1 MKTRIALEEAGEKIL
16 NETRTELYLSMHYM
30 GAALDLLGWKMDLS
44 TFWAGTDGSFIR
56 YNPQYLIQTF
66 LNDPKSLPRLYLH
79 MIMHCLLL
87 HPFQEDIED
96 RITWNLSCD
105 LAVEHIIDSIENCP
119 PISRTVHDFRVEW
132 YERLA
137 EAVHVLTAE
146 KIYRYFTENPLDFDT
161 EDRLRNEFLM
171 DDHSFWEKLEDQ
183 KDDDNKRNQNAPP
196 DEMTDPGEQSLEEW
210 KTKAERMLA
219 YLDSFGKEISTETG
233 TLRRILAVQAG
244 KKISYRD
251 YLRRFAV
258 VREEARVDLDSFDY
272 GFYNYGME
280 LYGNMPLIE
289 ENEYRE
295 ARKIE
300 ELVIVVD
307 TSASCQA
314 DLVERFLTETAAVLA
329 EQETFF
335 HRINLHIIE
344 CDDKVQKVLVIHDP
358 DEMRKYLDSFEVLG
372 GYGTDFRPAFAY
384 VDDLQARGELKY
396 LRGLIYFTDGYGI
409 YPETARSYET
419 AFVFPR
425 EDMSERPVPPWAV
438 RLYLAND

>member
-30 GAALDLLGWKMDLS
+30 GAALDLLGWQMDLS
-44 TFWAGTDGSFIR
+44 TFTVGTDGSFIR
-56 YNPQYLIQTF
+56 YNPQFLIQTF
-66 LNDPKSLPRLYLH
+66 LNDPRSLPRLYLH

-87 HPFQEDIED
+87 HPFKENIED
-96 RITWNLSCD
+96 RITWNMSCD
-105 LAVEHIIDSIENCP
+105 IAVEHIIDSIENCP
-119 PISRTVHDFRVEW
+119 PISRTVHDFRTAW
-132 YERLA
+132 YEKLT

-146 KIYRYFTENPLDFDT
+146 KLYQFFTENPLDFDA

-171 DDHSFWEKLEDQ
+171 DDHGFWERLEDQ
-183 KDDDNKRNQNAPP
+183 EREDKKSGERPKEPQ
-196 DEMTDPGEQSLEEW
+196 EMSDPAQQEMEEW
-210 KTKAERMLA
+210 KIRAERMLA
-219 YLDSFGKEISTETG
+219 YLNSFGKEISAETG
-233 TLRRILAVQAG
+233 TLQRILAIQAG

-251 YLRRFAV
+251 YLRRYAV

-295 ARKIE
+295 SQKIE
-300 ELVIVVD
+300 ELVIVID

-314 DLVERFLTETAAVLA
+314 DLVERFLTETASVLA

-335 HRINLHIIE
+335 HRINLHIVE
-344 CDDKVQKVLVIHDP
+344 CDDQVQKVLVIHDP
-358 DEMRKYLDSFEVLG
+358 DEMRKYLDAFEVRG

-384 VDDLQARGELKY
+384 VDEQQARGELRH
-396 LRGLIYFTDGYGI
+396 LRGLIYFTDGYGV
-409 YPETARSYET
+409 YPEKARSYET
-419 AFVFPR
+419 VFVFPR
-425 EDMSERPVPPWAV
+425 EDVSERPVPPWAI
-438 RLYLAND
+438 RLYLAR

>member
-44 TFWAGTDGSFIR
+44 TFTVGTDGAFIR

-87 HPFQEDIED
+87 HPFREDIED

-105 LAVEHIIDSIENCP
+105 MAAEHIIDSIENCP

-132 YERLA
+132 YERLT
-137 EAVHVLTAE
+137 EAVHV
-146 KIYRYFTENPLDFDT
+146 
-161 EDRLRNEFLM
+161 EFLM

-183 KDDDNKRNQNAPP
+183 KDDGDKKNQKTPP

-219 YLDSFGKEISTETG
+219 YLDSFGKEISSETG

-300 ELVIVVD
+300 ELVIVID

-335 HRINLHIIE
+335 HRINLRIIE

-396 LRGLIYFTDGYGI
+396 LRGLARGELKYLRGLIYFTDGYGI

>member
-30 GAALDLLGWKMDLS
+30 GAALDLLGWQMDLS
-44 TFWAGTDGSFIR
+44 TFTVGTDGSFIR
-56 YNPQYLIQTF
+56 YNPQFLIQTF

-87 HPFQEDIED
+87 HPFKENIED
-96 RITWNLSCD
+96 RITWNMSCD
-105 LAVEHIIDSIENCP
+105 IAVEHIIDSIENCP
-119 PISRTVHDFRVEW
+119 PITRTVHDFRAAW
-132 YERLA
+132 YEKLT

-146 KIYRYFTENPLDFDT
+146 KLYQFFTENPLDFDT

-171 DDHSFWEKLEDQ
+171 DDHGFWEKLEDQ
-183 KDDDNKRNQNAPP
+183 ERDDGNQSKQQEDPSVMP
-196 DEMTDPGEQSLEEW
+196 DSAQQEMEEW
-210 KTKAERMLA
+210 KIRAERMLA
-219 YLDSFGKEISTETG
+219 YLDSFGKEISAETG
-233 TLRRILAVQAG
+233 TLQRILAIQAG

-251 YLRRFAV
+251 YLRRYAV

-295 ARKIE
+295 SQKIE
-300 ELVIVVD
+300 ELVIVID

-314 DLVERFLTETAAVLA
+314 DLVDRFLTETASVLA

-335 HRINLHIIE
+335 HRINLHIVE
-344 CDDKVQKVLVIHDP
+344 CDDQVQKVLVIHDP
-358 DEMRKYLDSFEVLG
+358 DEMRKYLDAFEVRG

-384 VDDLQARGELKY
+384 VDEQQARGELRH
-396 LRGLIYFTDGYGI
+396 LRGLIYFTDGYGV
-409 YPETARSYET
+409 YPEKARSYET
-419 AFVFPR
+419 VFVFPR
-425 EDMSERPVPPWAV
+425 EDVSERPVPPWAI
-438 RLYLAND
+438 RLYLAR